1 MPTITQLYDLTPEA
15 GRHSNY
21 MRTVS
26 DQALSP
32 QLVLSFV
39 KRNRALVTSCRVGV
53 CEVKDGRP
61 KAQLTWLIERYP
73 NLRATPAG
81 AYVEWLPATP
91 AQPDRVD
98 DLQLPP
104 WVAVYREKA

>member
-21 MRTVS
+21 MMSLTGK
-26 DQALSP
+26 ALSP

-53 CEVKDGRP
+53 CDVKDGQP
-61 KAQLTWLIERYP
+61 KAQPAWRIERFPY
-73 NLRATPAG
+73 LTEIPAG
-81 AYVEWLPATP
+81 AYVEWLPSKP
-91 AQPDRVD
+91 ALSDCAD
-98 DLQLPP
+98 ELQLPP